1 MKKGFSSESNKE
13 KNVEF
18 LVNAKE
24 LNSLLKKYKNVK
36 KYMRSSLYEVKTLDG
51 TEEYV
56 KGLIEESKED
66 PIN

>member
-1 MKKGFSSESNKE
+1 MSKGFGVDKNKDF
-13 KNVEF
+13 KF
-18 LVNAKE
+18 LVNKEE

-36 KYMRSSLYEVKTLDG
+36 KYMRSSLYQVKTLDG

-66 PIN
+66 PID

>member
-1 MKKGFSSESNKE
+1 MKKGFASESNKN
-13 KNVEF
+13 KDVKF
-18 LVNAKE
+18 LVNARE

>member
-1 MKKGFSSESNKE
+1 MSKGFGKE
-13 KNVEF
+13 KEDDIKF
-18 LVNAKE
+18 LVNKKE

-36 KYMRSSLYEVKTLDG
+36 KYMRSPLYQVKTLDG

-66 PIN
+66 SID

>member
-1 MKKGFSSESNKE
+1 MKKGFASESNND
-13 KNVEF
+13 KNVKF

>member
-1 MKKGFSSESNKE
+1 MSKGFGKE
-13 KNVEF
+13 KEDDIKF
-18 LVNAKE
+18 LVNKKE

-36 KYMRSSLYEVKTLDG
+36 KYMRSPLYQVKNLDG

-66 PIN
+66 PID